1 MVSCPTRTQ
10 NLELYLIKGARNF
23 NVISVI
29 TMLQPHKIWPNTRSQ
44 VCPCAFIQILLKLYR
59 NFIHFFWKNS
69 LDPDFLTKFTWSKIL
84 HKLTFIPKL
93 EQDLIQIFIWIKWGQ
108 SRNKI
113 WINEHGHEFTVH
125 EKLRNFKCVQCGAAF
140 SQKTHLRIHI
150 QNVHEKVKHFVCHLC
165 GKGFADKSRSGIYSC
180 LFFKTIVWLICNW
193 SNF

>member
-1 MVSCPTRTQ
+1 MVSCPTHTQ

-113 WINEHGHEFTVH
+113 WINEHGHEFTYSSW
-125 EKLRNFKCVQCGAAF
+125 EIKELQMCPMRSSLQSKNPPQNSYSKCSRESETFCLPF
-140 SQKTHLRIHI
+140 MWERICRQI
-150 QNVHEKVKHFVCHLC
+150 
-165 GKGFADKSRSGIYSC
+165 
-180 LFFKTIVWLICNW
+180 
-193 SNF
+193 

>member
-1 MVSCPTRTQ
+1 MWYLWLQCFNPTKFDPTQ
-10 NLELYLIKGARNF
+10 DLR
-23 NVISVI
+23 SV
-29 TMLQPHKIWPNTRSQ
+29 H
-44 VCPCAFIQILLKLYR
+44 VLLSKFYR
-59 NFIHFFWKNS
+59 NFIHFFRKNS
-69 LDPDFLTKFTWSKIL
+69 LDPDFLTKLTWSKIL

-180 LFFKTIVWLICNW
+180 LLFKTLNSLIHL
-193 SNF
+193 